1 MGRPLPTETGMSR
14 RRATLWVLPFLAL
27 GFINLISLLGW
38 GLEPLWAFAIAP
50 PILFVTAIAWV
61 AFRSGFVENRG
72 GAAAPTPTVSS
83 TGVTDDDSATAPS
96 KANET
101 ESRQANE
108 RRSRDE
114 QPTD

>member
-1 MGRPLPTETGMSR
+1 MDRPLPTETGMSR
-14 RRATLWVLPFLAL
+14 RRATLWVLPFLGL

-72 GAAAPTPTVSS
+72 GAAAVSPGEVIENGGS
-83 TGVTDDDSATAPS
+83 VSCSDKRATES
-96 KANET
+96 KAVGPQTATNEQ
-101 ESRQANE
+101 SLDQ
-108 RRSRDE
+108 
-114 QPTD
+114 QP

>member
-1 MGRPLPTETGMSR
+1 MDRPLPTETGMSR
-14 RRATLWVLPFLAL
+14 RRATLWVLPFLGL

-72 GAAAPTPTVSS
+72 GAAAVSPS
-83 TGVTDDDSATAPS
+83 GVENDDSVSCSDTRG
-96 KANET
+96 T
-101 ESRQANE
+101 ESEPVSPQTATSEQSTERQ
-108 RRSRDE
+108 
-114 QPTD
+114 P